1 MRRGSCPGVGVARS
15 PTGPLHLRFE
25 PPLHGAAGER
35 LARNPL
41 PRATRGAS
49 AAFPFLIQIPF
60 DPNVHLGPITLAWHG
75 IFTAVGIFFGVWLPL
90 RLLRGKISEEDG
102 WAVAT
107 WGVVGGIIGARLV
120 HVIDQW
126 QYYVANP
133 LQIFFIWT
141 GGIAIWGAAIGGVLG
156 GDIAA
161 GRRGGPVRDG
171 GDPAAPGIPPRFA
184 LGPVGD
190 TINGEH

>member
-49 AAFPFLIQIPF
+49 AAFPSLIEIPF
-60 DPNVHLGPITLAWHG
+60 DPNVHLGPITHAWHG

-90 RLLRGKISEEDG
+90 RLLRGEINEEDG
-102 WAVAT
+102 GAGAPR
-107 WGVVGGIIGARLV
+107 GGGGGVGGAR
-120 HVIDQW
+120 
-126 QYYVANP
+126 P
-133 LQIFFIWT
+133 
-141 GGIAIWGAAIGGVLG
+141 
-156 GDIAA
+156 
-161 GRRGGPVRDG
+161 
-171 GDPAAPGIPPRFA
+171 
-184 LGPVGD
+184 
-190 TINGEH
+190 